1 MYQSL
6 IIFLFGESLFIL
18 KLFNVV
24 YSVGITIFIYKIAT
38 RLFHESIGRIRGIV
52 YALFIPSIVMCS
64 VLTNQHIATFF
75 FFLGFN
81 FLIKYWETN
90 SPFVWLWSGL
100 FIGLG
105 NIMRPIGS
113 IVLLAIAI
121 YILLVMKNGRDQT
134 WQRLKRLAGVV
145 AVYFA
150 VQLTVNQLFIA
161 MDITDYPLSNQE
173 PYWRNSF

>member
-38 RLFHESIGRIRGIV
+38 RLFHESIGRISGIV

-75 FFLGFN
+75 SFLAFISLLNIGRRTAHLYGF
-81 FLIKYWETN
+81 
-90 SPFVWLWSGL
+90 
-100 FIGLG
+100 
-105 NIMRPIGS
+105 
-113 IVLLAIAI
+113 
-121 YILLVMKNGRDQT
+121 
-134 WQRLKRLAGVV
+134 GVV
-145 AVYFA
+145 YLLDLEILCA
-150 VQLTVNQLFIA
+150 QLVV
-161 MDITDYPLSNQE
+161 
-173 PYWRNSF
+173 

>member
-1 MYQSL
+1 
-6 IIFLFGESLFIL
+6 
-18 KLFNVV
+18 
-24 YSVGITIFIYKIAT
+24 
-38 RLFHESIGRIRGIV
+38 
-52 YALFIPSIVMCS
+52 
-64 VLTNQHIATFF
+64 
-75 FFLGFN
+75 
-81 FLIKYWETN
+81 
-90 SPFVWLWSGL
+90 
-100 FIGLG
+100 
-105 NIMRPIGS
+105 MRPIGS